1 MEHSDHLQIVRNS
14 ERHLK
19 GGNDYLDTF
28 DLSFGI
34 EMANLEPKGGVV
46 VVLLQC
52 IMHMSMYFFEH
63 LMTAYKQ
70 VNILSTL
77 ALQASPLFNSIEIL
91 RIFCSRK
98 SSDSRTKV
106 PGNCSV
112 PGQGFPETIYS
123 RELFDSRTRVLGI
136 TPSQD

>member
-63 LMTAYKQ
+63 LVTAYKQ

-77 ALQASPLFNSIEIL
+77 ALQASPLFVI
-91 RIFCSRK
+91 
-98 SSDSRTKV
+98 
-106 PGNCSV
+106 
-112 PGQGFPETIYS
+112 Q
-123 RELFDSRTRVLGI
+123 
-136 TPSQD
+136 